1 MRNDLVTVASG
12 WVSDCA
18 IADLVG
24 DDPTDAL
31 VPTRAPTPE
40 LALVGALLAVAI
52 GDLQRADPDAR
63 AWVAGAEP
71 EPGPALSIEVVA
83 EVLGIEVRGRD
94 RRPPA
99 RRPGRACLGRRQRAR
114 PGPAFSVEFVA
125 EVLGV
130 EVEGLRARIMRA
142 ADLGS
147 TPRRNPFGDTRRRR
161 AA

>member
-1 MRNDLVTVASG
+1 M
-12 WVSDCA
+12 SDSS

-24 DDPTDAL
+24 FDDPTDSL

-63 AWVAGAEP
+63 AWVEGNEP
-71 EPGPALSIEVVA
+71 E
-83 EVLGIEVRGRD
+83 
-94 RRPPA
+94 
-99 RRPGRACLGRRQRAR
+99 

-125 EVLGV
+125 EVLGLD
-130 EVEGLRARIMRA
+130 VEGLRARIMRA
-142 ADLGS
+142 AQRDS

>member
-1 MRNDLVTVASG
+1 MRNDLGSVASG
-12 WVSDCA
+12 WVSDSA

-24 DDPTDAL
+24 FDDPTDAL

-52 GDLQRADPDAR
+52 GDLQRGDPDAR
-63 AWVAGAEP
+63 AWVEGNEP

-83 EVLGIEVRGRD
+83 DVLGLDVD
-94 RRPPA
+94 
-99 RRPGRACLGRRQRAR
+99 
-114 PGPAFSVEFVA
+114 
-125 EVLGV
+125 
-130 EVEGLRARIMRA
+130 GLRARIMRA

>member
-1 MRNDLVTVASG
+1 MRNDLGSVASG
-12 WVSDCA
+12 WVSDSA

-24 DDPTDAL
+24 FDDPTDAL

-40 LALVGALLAVAI
+40 LALGGALLAVAI
-52 GDLQRADPDAR
+52 GDLQRGDPCAR

-83 EVLGIEVRGRD
+83 DVLGLEVGD
-94 RRPPA
+94 
-99 RRPGRACLGRRQRAR
+99 
-114 PGPAFSVEFVA
+114 
-125 EVLGV
+125 
-130 EVEGLRARIMRA
+130 LRARIMRA

>member
-63 AWVAGAEP
+63 AWVEGNEPDRVRLSASSSSPRCSASKSRACARGSCARRISGRRRGGIRSAIRAGVAQHRHA
-71 EPGPALSIEVVA
+71 PAAPSPHLRRTLPRHAVASCRVVA
-83 EVLGIEVRGRD
+83 TFAVDFDADFDAGR
-94 RRPPA
+94 
-99 RRPGRACLGRRQRAR
+99 
-114 PGPAFSVEFVA
+114 
-125 EVLGV
+125 
-130 EVEGLRARIMRA
+130 
-142 ADLGS
+142 
-147 TPRRNPFGDTRRRR
+147 
-161 AA
+161 

>member
-1 MRNDLVTVASG
+1 MRNEIGSVASG

-31 VPTRAPTPE
+31 VPTRAPTAE

-52 GDLQRADPDAR
+52 GDLQRGDPDAR
-63 AWVAGAEP
+63 AWVAGNEP
-71 EPGPALSIEVVA
+71 E
-83 EVLGIEVRGRD
+83 
-94 RRPPA
+94 
-99 RRPGRACLGRRQRAR
+99 

-130 EVEGLRARIMRA
+130 EVAGLRARIMRA

>member
-63 AWVAGAEP
+63 AWVEGNEP
-71 EPGPALSIEVVA
+71 DRVRLSASSSSPRCSATWPRGPRW
-83 EVLGIEVRGRD
+83 G
-94 RRPPA
+94 
-99 RRPGRACLGRRQRAR
+99 
-114 PGPAFSVEFVA
+114 
-125 EVLGV
+125 
-130 EVEGLRARIMRA
+130 
-142 ADLGS
+142 
-147 TPRRNPFGDTRRRR
+147 
-161 AA
+161 

>member
-1 MRNDLVTVASG
+1 MRNDLGSVASG
-12 WVSDCA
+12 WVSDSA

-24 DDPTDAL
+24 FDDPTDAL

-52 GDLQRADPDAR
+52 GDLQRGDPCAR

-83 EVLGIEVRGRD
+83 DVLGLEVGD
-94 RRPPA
+94 
-99 RRPGRACLGRRQRAR
+99 
-114 PGPAFSVEFVA
+114 
-125 EVLGV
+125 
-130 EVEGLRARIMRA
+130 LRARIMRA

-147 TPRRNPFGDTRRRR
+147 TPRLNPFGDTRRRR

>member
-1 MRNDLVTVASG
+1 MRTDLGSVASG
-12 WVSDCA
+12 WVSDSA

-24 DDPTDAL
+24 FDDPTDAL

-52 GDLQRADPDAR
+52 GDLQRGDPCAR

-83 EVLGIEVRGRD
+83 EVLGLDVGD
-94 RRPPA
+94 
-99 RRPGRACLGRRQRAR
+99 
-114 PGPAFSVEFVA
+114 
-125 EVLGV
+125 
-130 EVEGLRARIMRA
+130 LRARIMRA

-147 TPRRNPFGDTRRRR
+147 TPRRNPFGDTRMRR